1 MSTSIQERK
10 AKLVRRLEFT
20 LGATSS
26 TLRDI
31 NSVLKRITEA
41 NTRLAK
47 VADTYGI
54 WSAKISSFQ

>member
-10 AKLVRRLEFT
+10 TKLLKRLEFT
-20 LGATSS
+20 LGITSS
-26 TLRDI
+26 TLLDI

-41 NTRLAK
+41 NSHLEK
-47 VADTYGI
+47 VADTYSI